1 MSDRYLDGA
10 YFKVNQIIEDLEE
23 NLLLDYIDDTTL
35 NKIKSLKKDLEKNS
49 NNLYELEKYLSG
61 DTSLEVMNHNW
72 II

>member
-35 NKIKSLKKDLEKNS
+35 NKIKSLKK
-49 NNLYELEKYLSG
+49 
-61 DTSLEVMNHNW
+61 
-72 II
+72 I